1 MASLN
6 DKVVFKLT
14 YNYFLVL
21 PTTRYAHLDL
31 LYFHQSEHFVISLKS
46 DVGYSE
52 ELNSQIRRQ
61 SEIDSL
67 PESRRYVSLIIDE
80 MKIKED
86 LVYD

>member
-1 MASLN
+1 M
-6 DKVVFKLT
+6 
-14 YNYFLVL
+14 
-21 PTTRYAHLDL
+21 
-31 LYFHQSEHFVISLKS
+31 ISLKS
-46 DVGYSE
+46 DVGFSE